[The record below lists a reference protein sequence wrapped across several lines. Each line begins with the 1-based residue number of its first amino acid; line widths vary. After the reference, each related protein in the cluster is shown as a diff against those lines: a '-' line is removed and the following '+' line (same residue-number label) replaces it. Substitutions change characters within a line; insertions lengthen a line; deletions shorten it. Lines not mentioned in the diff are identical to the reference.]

1 MRAQDWS
8 DYAQNYESY
17 ATLPFAEAAVKYY
30 ELPDAPATVSLLDV
44 ACGSGVVEMALAN
57 HTNVDILATDYAQ
70 GMVDVV
76 RDHIKQR
83 GWNHMRAEVQDAQ
96 AMTFPAASFDRVTC
110 VFGVLLMEKPDA
122 ALREMH
128 RVLRPGGALIMV
140 NWRKQQTY
148 VEITRRITGN
158 ANPPPSP
165 HLRWGSEDFARD
177 QCTAAGFANVSSHV
191 AAERILVPSADLMVE
206 KMKTNPGIKAMLST
220 MDKQSGDKWMQTLH
234 NVLTDCAGDDGRPQL
249 DWEALVTV
257 AWKSV

>member
-1 MRAQDWS
+1 MTAQDWS
-8 DYAQNYESY
+8 DYAHDYESY

-30 ELPDAPATVSLLDV
+30 ELPDAPATISLLDV
-44 ACGSGVVEMALAN
+44 ACGDGVVEMALAN

-83 GWNHMRAEVQDAQ
+83 GWSHMRAEVQDAQ
-96 AMTFPAASFDRVTC
+96 AMTLPAASFDRVTS

-140 NWRKQQTY
+140 NWRKQPPYT
-148 VEITRRITGN
+148 EIMGRITGN
-158 ANPPPSP
+158 ANPPPAP
-165 HLRWGSEDFARD
+165 HLRWGTEDFARD
-177 QCTAAGFANVSSHV
+177 QCTAAGFTNVSTHV
-191 AAERILVPSADLMVE
+191 VAKRITVLNPDLMVDRAQ
-206 KMKTNPGIKAMLST
+206 TNPGIKAMISK
-220 MDKQSGDKWMQTLH
+220 MDKQTADKWLKTLH
-234 NVLTDCAGDDGRPQL
+234 SLLTDCAGDDGRPQL